1 MQQQDKSF
9 QVYSNEQQTNLF
21 KSKRKSS
28 YDWLP
33 CTLCI
38 IRNNW
43 QPYSWYHL
51 MTKQTKTQTE
61 DKVDFSIAER
71 MEWHSSHRWMWSTY
85 RVLFTIRSNH
95 SWFCIMSCRLFTI
108 KRTDLM
114 KLFVVINLPWL
125 MVSATVG
132 SLVGIIYLDTN
143 VNKTK

>member
-1 MQQQDKSF
+1 MQQQVKLF
-9 QVYSNEQQTNLF
+9 QVFSNEQQTNLF
-21 KSKRKSS
+21 KSKWKSS

-71 MEWHSSHRWMWSTY
+71 INGIAAIVGCGALIVSYSLSGQ
-85 RVLFTIRSNH
+85 I
-95 SWFCIMSCRLFTI
+95 IPG
-108 KRTDLM
+108 
-114 KLFVVINLPWL
+114 FV
-125 MVSATVG
+125 
-132 SLVGIIYLDTN
+132 
-143 VNKTK
+143 

>member
-1 MQQQDKSF
+1 MQPQVKSS
-9 QVYSNEQQTNLF
+9 QVFSNEQQTNLF

-61 DKVDFSIAER
+61 DQVDFSIAEK
-71 MEWHSSHRWMWSTY
+71 WNGIAAIVGCGALIVSYSLTGQ
-85 RVLFTIRSNH
+85 I
-95 SWFCIMSCRLFTI
+95 IPG
-108 KRTDLM
+108 
-114 KLFVVINLPWL
+114 FV
-125 MVSATVG
+125 
-132 SLVGIIYLDTN
+132 
-143 VNKTK
+143 